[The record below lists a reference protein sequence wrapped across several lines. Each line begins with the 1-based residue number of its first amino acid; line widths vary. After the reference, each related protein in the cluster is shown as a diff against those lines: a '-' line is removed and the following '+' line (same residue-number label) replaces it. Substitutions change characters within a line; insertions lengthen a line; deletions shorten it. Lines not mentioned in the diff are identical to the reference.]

1 MLDWLWRSLG
11 YELDKDV
18 VREWAL
24 NKMKAEKIEQELRE
38 KNLRTT
44 KIPPAVPVKRS
55 SKRLSIK
62 QREQQKNYAQVDNE
76 SGTQV
81 NKSYGDELEDIGV
94 YKQQ

>member
-11 YELDKDV
+11 YELDKDI

-62 QREQQKNYAQVDNE
+62 QREQQK
-76 SGTQV
+76 
-81 NKSYGDELEDIGV
+81 SYGDELEDVGV